1 MVCRAAVRALP
12 CSVDN
17 SLRAALHV
25 TKGSAP
31 IMLYQIASLLLD
43 VVAGLF
49 GGACLLRWYMQLQR
63 VPFGNPVG
71 RMVFALSDWLVLPL
85 RRVVPSIGRWDVS
98 SLLGAWLIEL
108 LQFLLL
114 WALLGGQA
122 SLVSLPVLAAF
133 GLLKLAL
140 TGMTGLVIV
149 FAILSWVQ
157 SPNPMFHVLQRLCD
171 PLLTPFRRFIPLVG
185 GVDLAPLALLVAL
198 HIGNL
203 VLGYVQ
209 ASVLMGF

>member
-1 MVCRAAVRALP
+1 
-12 CSVDN
+12 
-17 SLRAALHV
+17 
-25 TKGSAP
+25 
-31 IMLYQIASLLLD
+31 MLYQIASLLLD

-85 RRVVPSIGRWDVS
+85 RRVVPAIGRWDVS

-114 WALLGGQA
+114 WALLGGHA
-122 SLVSLPVLAAF
+122 SLVSLPVLAVF
-133 GLLKLAL
+133 GLFKLAL

-171 PLLTPFRRFIPLVG
+171 PLLTPFRRVIPLVG